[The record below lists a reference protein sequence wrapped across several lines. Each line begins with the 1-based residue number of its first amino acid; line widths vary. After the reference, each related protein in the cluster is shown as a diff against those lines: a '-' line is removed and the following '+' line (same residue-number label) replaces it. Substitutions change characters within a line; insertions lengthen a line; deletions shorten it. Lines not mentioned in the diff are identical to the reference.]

1 MEKDFSTFST
11 EELENMYEQ
20 CRVEM
25 SKMMF
30 NPEFVLLCAAIEKEL
45 NRRGNA

>member
-1 MEKDFSTFST
+1 MNKDLSAFST

-25 SKMMF
+25 SKMIF
-30 NPEFVLLCAAIEKEL
+30 NPDFVLMCAAIEQEL
-45 NRRGNA
+45 DKRGKQ

>member
-20 CRVEM
+20 CRIEM
-25 SKMMF
+25 AKMVF
-30 NPEFVLLCAAIEKEL
+30 NPEFVAMCAAIELEL
-45 NRRGNA
+45 NKRGQA